1 MAFIVEGITSDWLN
15 NPATLIYSVTEISSA
30 KLEAWSEHVVGEAEA
45 WGQRYSMEPLRMLYD
60 LSTSG
65 VSMPFLLLTK
75 YLIYNV
81 GLTEHGTHAIEQ
93 LLKQYPDLS
102 IRYALLISKNAS
114 GAITMKRG
122 EQTGELPRCEYH
134 VYLQYDSAI
143 EWLQR

>member
-1 MAFIVEGITSDWLN
+1 MALIVGGITSDWLTD
-15 NPATLIYSVTEISSA
+15 PPTLIYSVSEISSA
-30 KLEAWSEHVVGEAEA
+30 KLETWSEHVIAEAEA
-45 WGQRYSMEPLRMLYD
+45 WGQQRSMEPLRMLYD

-81 GLTEHGTHAIEQ
+81 GLTEHGTHSIGQ
-93 LLKQYPDLS
+93 LLDQYPDLG

-122 EQTGELPRCEYH
+122 EQTGALPRCEYR
-134 VYLQYDSAI
+134 VFLRRDPAI
-143 EWLQR
+143 EWLHQ